1 MNETTLTIRGR
12 LVADP
17 ELRFVGSGAAVA
29 NLTIA
34 TNARTFNKQTSAW
47 EDGPTSFHRCSIWRE
62 AAENATESL
71 KKGDAVIAVGVI
83 AQREYTTK
91 EGEKRQA
98 WDVTLDAIGPDLRW
112 CTAKPVKAQRASA
125 GGFGGAPAAADPW
138 AAQAAPQQP
147 AQGGWGQAAPRSND
161 EPPF

>member
-1 MNETTLTIRGR
+1 MNETTITLRGR
-12 LVADP
+12 LAQDP
-17 ELRFVGSGAAVA
+17 ELRFTPSGAAVA

-112 CTAKPVKAQRASA
+112 QTAKVQKAQRGAS
-125 GGFGGAPAAADPW
+125 GGFGGSQGAPAAVDPW
-138 AAQAAPQQP
+138 ATPAAPQNAP
-147 AQGGWGQAAPRSND
+147 AAWGQNTQTEAP
-161 EPPF
+161 F